1 MSYRVTV
8 QIFAERANFEGLE
21 KTRKRMLPIIGK
33 IGENASDYWE
43 NWKPQIVND
52 PDPDSNLDE
61 NTASERISNR
71 GSSKSLAKL
80 QKHTLKTIYI
90 RINIKREVSGL

>member
-21 KTRKRMLPIIGK
+21 KTRQRMLPIIGK

-43 NWKPQIVND
+43 IWRECFRLLGKLERMLPIIGKIRENASDYWENWKPQIVND
-52 PDPDSNLDE
+52 PYPDSDLD
-61 NTASERISNR
+61 
-71 GSSKSLAKL
+71 
-80 QKHTLKTIYI
+80 
-90 RINIKREVSGL
+90 